1 MGRCLVPPLK
11 DLHLGLLIG
20 AVTLVGSP
28 SMFCC
33 VSSLEMFVI
42 IEELSFLK
50 GGGGIQPCAQPYQ
63 NEELLS
69 KEKLFPFFSVWQI

>member
-1 MGRCLVPPLK
+1 
-11 DLHLGLLIG
+11 
-20 AVTLVGSP
+20 
-28 SMFCC
+28 MFCC